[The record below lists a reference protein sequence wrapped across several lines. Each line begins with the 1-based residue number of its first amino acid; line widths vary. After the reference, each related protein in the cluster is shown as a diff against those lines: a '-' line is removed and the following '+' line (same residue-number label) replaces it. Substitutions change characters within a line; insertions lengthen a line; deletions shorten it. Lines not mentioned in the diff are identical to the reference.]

1 MKILKKFKKILKSI
15 GFKDIL
21 AILAVI
27 LVVLIIASVM
37 IDNVNRSSQQNLGGQ
52 SQTANEA
59 FQNLLQSKQTEDITI
74 EDFEKIN
81 QDYGES
87 VTPPGYIMRQF
98 NEELGIPPA
107 GELFEGIDELGRSE
121 ADIQQP

>member
-1 MKILKKFKKILKSI
+1 MKILKKIKTILKSI
-15 GFKDIL
+15 EFKDIV
-21 AILAVI
+21 AMIGVI
-27 LVVLIIASVM
+27 IVVLIIASVL
-37 IDNVNRSSQQNLGGQ
+37 IYNTNRLPELNPGGQ
-52 SQTANEA
+52 SQTADEA
-59 FQNLLQSKQTEDITI
+59 LQNLLLRKRTENITI

-98 NEELGIPPA
+98 NQELGIPSA
-107 GELFEGIDELGRSE
+107 GELFGDIDELGRSE